1 MSEAEAKQIERMKAL
16 LEAQKAAFRAERH
29 RPLDKRKADLD
40 RIASLCRDHA
50 DAIAGAISRDFGNRA
65 REESVIAEIAFV
77 IQDVAHTKKHLAG
90 WMKTRRV
97 GVPLTLMPGKAEIR
111 REPKGVV
118 GIVAPWN
125 YPFQLAIAPLVAAL
139 GAGCRA
145 IIKPSEYTPATAELM
160 KRLLADAFEEDH
172 VCVITGGPAV
182 GEAFTQLKFDH
193 LFYTGST
200 QVGRLV
206 AKAAAE
212 NLVPVTLEL
221 GGKSPAIITPGCPV
235 EHAAKSIAWG
245 KFFNAGQTC
254 VAPDYVMTP
263 KGTARSIGAAI
274 IDAAGKQF
282 ADAST
287 DDAYTAIVSD
297 RHYERLTGMIEEA
310 RSGGAE
316 ILQPEHDAQA
326 AQAGRK
332 IPPTVVL
339 NPPRDAKIMTEEIF
353 GPLLPVIGYSELD
366 AAVDYVADRDHPL
379 ALYVYSTDKVQARR
393 VLDETQSGGA
403 GVNINILHLS
413 VPDLPFGGV
422 GASGQGA
429 YHGKAGFDTFT
440 HDRSVFST
448 GKWHPSRLLAPPY
461 GKLFERIAKR
471 QLG

>member
-50 DAIAGAISRDFGNRA
+50 DAIAEAISRDFGNRA

-77 IQDVAHTKKHLAG
+77 IQDVAHTKKHLAR

-111 REPKGVV
+111 REPKGVI

-221 GGKSPAIITPGCPV
+221 GGKSPAIITPGYPV

-263 KGTARSIGAAI
+263 KGTERSIGAAI

>member
-1 MSEAEAKQIERMKAL
+1 MSEAEAKQIERMKQM
-16 LEAQKAAFRAERH
+16 LEAQKAAFKAERH
-29 RPLDKRKADLD
+29 RPIDKRKADLD
-40 RIASLCRDHA
+40 RVAQLCRDNA
-50 DAIAGAISRDFGNRA
+50 EAIAEAISRDFGNRA
-65 REESVIAEIAFV
+65 REESIIAEIAFV
-77 IQDVAHTKKHLAG
+77 IQDVAHTKKHLAK

-97 GVPLTLMPGKAEIR
+97 GVPMTLMPGKAEIR

-160 KRLLADAFEEDH
+160 KTLLASAFEEDH
-172 VCVITGGPAV
+172 VAVITGGPAV
-182 GEAFTQLKFDH
+182 GEAFTGLKFDH

-221 GGKSPAIITPGCPV
+221 GGKSPAIVTPDYPRDS
-235 EHAAKSIAWG
+235 AAKSIAWG

-263 KGTARSIGAAI
+263 KGSETAMGEAI
-274 IDAAGKQF
+274 VSAVQHQF
-282 ADAST
+282 PDAST

-297 RHYERLTGMIEEA
+297 RHYERLNAMIDEA
-310 RSGGAE
+310 RKGGATV
-316 ILQPEHDAQA
+316 LQPEHDAQA
-326 AQAGRK
+326 AQAARK
-332 IPPTVVL
+332 IPPTVL
-339 NPPRDAKIMTEEIF
+339 INPPADSKVMSEEIF
-353 GPLLPVIGYSELD
+353 GPVLPVIGYSELD
-366 AAVDYVADRDHPL
+366 SAIGYVTDRDHPL
-379 ALYVYSTDKVQARR
+379 ALYVYSTDKVQAQR
-393 VLDETQSGGA
+393 VLDATQSGGA
-403 GVNINILHLS
+403 GVNINLLHLS
-413 VPDLPFGGV
+413 VPDLPFGGI

-429 YHGKAGFDTFT
+429 YHGKDGFDTFT

-461 GKLFERIAKR
+461 GKLFERISKK
-471 QLG
+471 QLS

>member
-221 GGKSPAIITPGCPV
+221 GGKSPAIITPGYPV

-263 KGTARSIGAAI
+263 KGTERSIGAAI

>member
-221 GGKSPAIITPGCPV
+221 GGKSPAIITPGYPV

-263 KGTARSIGAAI
+263 KGTERSIGAAI

-461 GKLFERIAKR
+461 GTLFERIAKR